1 MILLFLYITMP
12 SKQPKHDSSID
23 ELTAWIEDNSKSSN
37 KKKVKEIDNTLK
49 INSDK
54 TKTFLKEEKK
64 NKNNIID
71 NKFSRKKDPLYG
83 KKGSERKLI
92 IEDYKKQYEQAKML
106 KNNNDTNITP
116 DMLNNFMNV
125 IRDKGYDP
133 EDTMQKLESD
143 SYSEEYKNELVENI
157 MK

>member
-1 MILLFLYITMP
+1 MP

-23 ELTAWIEDNSKSSN
+23 DLSSWIEDNSKSSN
-37 KKKVKEIDNTLK
+37 KKKVKEIDNKLK
-49 INSDK
+49 ADSNKNK
-54 TKTFLKEEKK
+54 TILKEEKK
-64 NKNNIID
+64 NKKNIIG

-92 IEDYKKQYEQAKML
+92 IEDYRKQYEQAKML

-116 DMLNNFMNV
+116 DMLNNFMNI
-125 IRDKGYDP
+125 IRDKGYNP
-133 EDTMQKLESD
+133 EEIMEKLESD

>member
-1 MILLFLYITMP
+1 MP
-12 SKQPKHDSSID
+12 SKQPNYDSSID
-23 ELTAWIEDNSKSSN
+23 DLTAWIEDNSKCSN
-37 KKKVKEIDNTLK
+37 KKKVKELDNIIKANSEKNKTL
-49 INSDK
+49 S
-54 TKTFLKEEKK
+54 KENKENKK
-64 NKNNIID
+64 NIIGK
-71 NKFSRKKDPLYG
+71 KFSRTKDPLYG
-83 KKGSERKLI
+83 KKGEERKLI

-133 EDTMQKLESD
+133 EDIMQKLESD

>member
-1 MILLFLYITMP
+1 MP

-64 NKNNIID
+64 K
-71 NKFSRKKDPLYG
+71 
-83 KKGSERKLI
+83 
-92 IEDYKKQYEQAKML
+92 
-106 KNNNDTNITP
+106 
-116 DMLNNFMNV
+116 
-125 IRDKGYDP
+125 
-133 EDTMQKLESD
+133 
-143 SYSEEYKNELVENI
+143 
-157 MK
+157 

>member
-1 MILLFLYITMP
+1 MP

-64 NKNNIID
+64 NKKNIID

-133 EDTMQKLESD
+133 EDIMQKLESD
-143 SYSEEYKNELVENI
+143 SYSEEYKNQLVENI

>member
-1 MILLFLYITMP
+1 MP

-37 KKKVKEIDNTLK
+37 KKKVKEIENTIK

-64 NKNNIID
+64 NKKNIIG

-83 KKGSERKLI
+83 KKGTERKLI

-106 KNNNDTNITP
+106 KNNNDTNISP

-133 EDTMQKLESD
+133 EDIMQKLESD